1 MHFRKCIT
9 LLLSSVVGQV
19 SIMQN
24 IINYYCSALITL
36 QVKEACTGWL
46 IGLYAHVA
54 NLSSR
59 LLGRFV
65 NCTLTTVV
73 LKHFLLEILP
83 ALNCNRWRKVC
94 ATLLKAP
101 YSPSYHSSL
110 CVICFWGENQ
120 KTVALKTP

>member
-83 ALNCNRWRKVC
+83 GIELQQVEE
-94 ATLLKAP
+94 
-101 YSPSYHSSL
+101 SL
-110 CVICFWGENQ
+110 CNSTQSSIQ
-120 KTVALKTP
+120 PQLP